1 MLNLDRF
8 RCKHKL
14 AWLIIMRW
22 SVLTWIEVL
31 LCVTSVCVY
40 VCEGALNST
49 SLANLP
55 SCFIWLVKSTLI
67 VSCGSSDKSL
77 LVWLSGCRLIRANSE
92 HRSAACKVPRIHPA
106 HLRQSD
112 VGKRQK
118 RAERRAYRKQ
128 EEEKTTRGWGW
139 GGGLVR
145 AWSQSGTTFRIHTGS
160 LAKGPNLSEV
170 TQPHWGR
177 TGRRLLEALSL
188 FSVDQAG
195 PCLPFCWHSDKSV
208 LFKYVKHNVYVRW
221 EKWKNLQPNLVT
233 ATMQVPEA

>member
-128 EEEKTTRGWGW
+128 EEEKTTRGRGGW
-139 GGGLVR
+139 YGREVSQGLHSESTQVV
-145 AWSQSGTTFRIHTGS
+145 W
-160 LAKGPNLSEV
+160 LKGPICQKWHNPTEGGQDAVCL
-170 TQPHWGR
+170 
-177 TGRRLLEALSL
+177 RLCP
-188 FSVDQAG
+188 FSQ
-195 PCLPFCWHSDKSV
+195 
-208 LFKYVKHNVYVRW
+208 
-221 EKWKNLQPNLVT
+221 
-233 ATMQVPEA
+233 